1 MIDLDEMAKIC
12 YGSGVHLA
20 WVVGILAV
28 YIFNAHEQITHCSLC
43 KNHGD

>member
-1 MIDLDEMAKIC
+1 MIDLDVRAKIC
-12 YGSGVHLA
+12 YGSGVHLV

-28 YIFNAHEQITHCSLC
+28 YIFNTHEQIANFALC